1 MLITLLVLVALFFLA
16 RALMLRYG
24 SESELSNAVAAAV
37 VVIAVAGFLLGCI
50 YTEHWM
56 LGIGFGKT
64 VNAFYHG
71 MDDHFRF

>member
-1 MLITLLVLVALFFLA
+1 MNPNKNAFEVVDGRHALKMPRIKFFA
-16 RALMLRYG
+16 A
-24 SESELSNAVAAAV
+24 AAAV
-37 VVIAVAGFLLGCI
+37 VAIAVAGFLLGCI

-64 VNAFYHG
+64 VNAFRHS

>member
-1 MLITLLVLVALFFLA
+1 MNPNKNAFEVIHGTPALKMPRIKFVAA
-16 RALMLRYG
+16 
-24 SESELSNAVAAAV
+24 AAAV
-37 VVIAVAGFLLGCI
+37 VAIAVAGFLLGCI

-64 VNAFYHG
+64 VDVFRHG